1 MIRTVISLDREN
13 KEWLDQRAEYENVSM
28 AELIRIAVRQ
38 YREQMPP
45 DDASFD
51 ELLRQTSGI
60 WKGKDALKHQ
70 RELRREWRKR
80 P

>member
-13 KEWLDQRAEYENVSM
+13 KAWLDRRAKHEDLSM

-38 YREQMPP
+38 YRERMPP
-45 DDASFD
+45 DTASFD
-51 ELLRQTSGI
+51 ELLKKTSGI

-70 RELRREWRKR
+70 RDLRQEWRN
-80 P
+80 PT